1 MALLA
6 ISSAI
11 LRVDLLVRAK
21 RLVPARRLR
30 LARIAEQRSQRA
42 RSVPSPFQTNHPWNL
57 AAWSDRAFFLAFRA
71 LFGLQGLPYH
81 IWIFLTQFA
90 NLALMSHTTW
100 RLTGSRLAGFCAP
113 LFWIGNAALVMA
125 MSLAC
130 LYKDIL
136 CSFFLLLA
144 FYFFLRYIETG
155 ARHYY
160 VWQWVVFLLGFA
172 METNLV

>member
-57 AAWSDRAFFLAFRA
+57 AALERSCILSGIPGSLRTARAAVSHLDFSNAVR
-71 LFGLQGLPYH
+71 QPSPYE
-81 IWIFLTQFA
+81 
-90 NLALMSHTTW
+90 SHHVAAD
-100 RLTGSRLAGFCAP
+100 RLAPGRF
-113 LFWIGNAALVMA
+113 LRAALLDRKRRSRDGNVPGL
-125 MSLAC
+125 SLQ
-130 LYKDIL
+130 
-136 CSFFLLLA
+136 
-144 FYFFLRYIETG
+144 
-155 ARHYY
+155 RHT
-160 VWQWVVFLLGFA
+160 L
-172 METNLV
+172 